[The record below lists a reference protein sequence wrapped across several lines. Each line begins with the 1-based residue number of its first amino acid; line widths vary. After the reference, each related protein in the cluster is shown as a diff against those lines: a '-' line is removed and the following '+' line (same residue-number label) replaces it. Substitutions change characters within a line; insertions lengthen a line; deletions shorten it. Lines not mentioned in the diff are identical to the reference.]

1 MIWRV
6 SLYVFIIHLAIG
18 RRRIRWEARNRSCRA
33 ALRKKSCWLVYINHA
48 GPAAAASV
56 ASSSSAGHVLAD
68 GGRRPTG
75 PVQRQVAVQL
85 HLADQESGRRG
96 RRVDTR
102 RPHDGPR
109 APGRHHLRS
118 DYAPG
123 RHPGVYIPIGSTRPA
138 LSNDIICLLFS
149 LFASSRPWRR
159 CSTPSIKS
167 IRCWKSRPASPSAPT
182 SSTTATRTLT
192 GWNRPSLLSKVR
204 EMSFLIRN
212 SLSGGEQQ
220 LPLDGHLMRHHNL
233 KPCLGGIDGSAYC
246 RCSALRL
253 LPSNVKWWV
262 WLTSYY
268 IYQYVYNNGRK
279 NGWHAG
285 SISNIDDTD
294 YKCHDGTVPEVRT
307 KVISGVVGASS
318 SVTSIQV
325 ANLLRLFK
333 IPQVQ
338 RLIPFTILRSL
349 IITRDFLKT

>member
-68 GGRRPTG
+68 GGRRATG

-138 LSNDIICLLFS
+138 LSNDIICVLFS

-212 SLSGGEQQ
+212 SLSGGNSNCRSTDIWWDIITWSRAWAESMEAHTAVVPHCVCFHRMWNDGCGSRRTIYINTCIITGGKTDGTQVPSATSTTRTTNVTTGRCRRWGPRSFRASSAPP
-220 LPLDGHLMRHHNL
+220 LPSRPSKWPISCDSL
-233 KPCLGGIDGSAYC
+233 KSLRY
-246 RCSALRL
+246 SALFHSL
-253 LPSNVKWWV
+253 FS
-262 WLTSYY
+262 
-268 IYQYVYNNGRK
+268 GR
-279 NGWHAG
+279 
-285 SISNIDDTD
+285 
-294 YKCHDGTVPEVRT
+294 
-307 KVISGVVGASS
+307 
-318 SVTSIQV
+318 
-325 ANLLRLFK
+325 
-333 IPQVQ
+333 
-338 RLIPFTILRSL
+338 
-349 IITRDFLKT
+349 